1 MLEKT
6 SMADRIVPRED
17 ISDIRRYLKDIGPVV
32 VDVKQRVDSVD
43 DRLTKFQGDFKELR
57 KIINDFIEKD
67 IKDKQLQLA
76 QTRLV
81 TVRQELEQKFGFY
94 NELRRRT
101 TGILQAADLSLVKRE
116 TIANTTDELML
127 SAPKYWLAPVL
138 VATSSWLLD
147 NKELADRAV
156 AEALQRDD
164 EKASLFFALIMRR
177 AKRSQAYQIW
187 LDRYFGMQDPET
199 LDRQMIVVLNALVN
213 GVFGIE
219 TYSKCL
225 TRIETWLNEL
235 SEKAGYIDQ
244 QRQRW
249 EDALR
254 SKIAPLS
261 DEIYPYLRKYSPTWS
276 KLSEVLREAKGHEDI
291 FNYFK
296 GVFEGEITRLA
307 KFEDEV
313 DRLLTS
319 LATKFDDEELPLIS
333 EERLQSLIIKH
344 GGHTDRAQQQY
355 DMEKSAFEDKVTF
368 TQILSNAAITPELTE
383 TSLATQRFAIALSHE
398 WIVSAHQDFTAKNR
412 LKVPQT
418 IELSI
423 DDWKGSSTDGSNE
436 LQLVSDVESHY
447 EKRKQDALSK
457 VKINPLV
464 WAYLV
469 IGTLLFFPALSS
481 KNFFMMLVGAGGGV
495 SFFVA
500 KKQTEATKKKIENDY
515 RTFNANTQ
523 QVLRA
528 TLAEIVDWRRE
539 YLSCDQRETKVTELL
554 EGITP
559 EEYILNPHGSSRRLF
574 MK

>member
-1 MLEKT
+1 MTERT
-6 SMADRIVPRED
+6 VRFED
-17 ISDIRRYLKDIGPVV
+17 ISDIRRVLKDLAPALVEVKQQVNTVDNKLTRFQEDFTKLCKV
-32 VDVKQRVDSVD
+32 VD
-43 DRLTKFQGDFKELR
+43 
-57 KIINDFIEKD
+57 DFIEKD
-67 IKDKQLQLA
+67 IKDKQIQLA

-138 VATSSWLLD
+138 VASSSWLLN

-164 EKASLFFALIMRR
+164 EKSSLFFALLMRR

-187 LDRYFGMQDPET
+187 LDRYLGMQDPET
-199 LDRQMIVVLNALVN
+199 LDRQVIIVLNALVN

-219 TYSKCL
+219 TYTQCL
-225 TRIETWLNEL
+225 TRIEAWLNEL
-235 SEKAGYIDQ
+235 SEKAGYVDQ

-261 DEIYPYLRKYSPTWS
+261 SDIYPYLRKHSPTWS
-276 KLSEVLREAKGHEDI
+276 RLSEILQEAKGHEDI
-291 FNYFK
+291 FNYFNSA
-296 GVFEGEITRLA
+296 FAGEITRLT

-313 DRLLTS
+313 DQLLTS

-333 EERLQSLIIKH
+333 EERLQNLIIKH
-344 GGHTDRAQQQY
+344 GGDRNIAQQQY
-355 DMEKSAFEDKVTF
+355 DREKGAFEDKVSF

-383 TSLATQRFAIALSHE
+383 TSVATQRFAIALSHE
-398 WIVSAHQDFTAKNR
+398 WIVSAHHDFTAKNR

-436 LQLVSDVESHY
+436 IQLVSDVKAHY

-469 IGTLLFFPALSS
+469 IGTLLFFPSLFS
-481 KNFFMMLVGAGGGV
+481 KNYFMMLIGAGGAV
-495 SFFVA
+495 TFFVA
-500 KKQTEATKKKIENDY
+500 KQQTESTKKKLESDY
-515 RTFNANTQ
+515 AAFNSNTQ
-523 QVLRA
+523 QILRA

-539 YLSCDQRETKVTELL
+539 YALCDQGEMKVTELL

-559 EEYILNPHGSSRRLF
+559 EQYILNPHGSSRRLF
-574 MK
+574 IK

>member
-1 MLEKT
+1 
-6 SMADRIVPRED
+6 MADRIVPSED
-17 ISDIRRYLKDIGPVV
+17 ISDIRRTLKELAPAVV
-32 VDVKQRVDSVD
+32 EVKQRVNLVD
-43 DRLTKFQGDFKELR
+43 DRLTKFQGDFTKLR
-57 KIINDFIEKD
+57 KVIDDFIEKD
-67 IKDKQLQLA
+67 IKDKQIQLA

-138 VATSSWLLD
+138 VASSSWLLD
-147 NKELADRAV
+147 NKKLADRAV

-164 EKASLFFALIMRR
+164 EKASLFFALLMRR

-187 LDRYFGMQDPET
+187 LDRYFGMQDPEM
-199 LDRQMIVVLNALVN
+199 LDRQMIIVLNALVN

-219 TYSKCL
+219 TYTQCL
-225 TRIETWLNEL
+225 ARIESWLNEL
-235 SEKAGYIDQ
+235 SEKAGYVDQ

-261 DEIYPYLRKYSPTWS
+261 SDIYPYLRKHSPTWGR
-276 KLSEVLREAKGHEDI
+276 LSEVLQEAKGHEDI
-291 FNYFK
+291 FNYFNRT
-296 GVFEGEITRLA
+296 FEGEITRLA

-313 DRLLTS
+313 DRLLIS
-319 LATKFDDEELPLIS
+319 LATKFDDEELPLMS
-333 EERLQSLIIKH
+333 EEHLQNLIIKY
-344 GGHTDRAQQQY
+344 GGDRDVAQQQY
-355 DMEKSAFEDKVTF
+355 EREKSAFEDKVSF

-398 WIVSAHQDFTAKNR
+398 WIVSAHHDFTAKNR

-436 LQLVSDVESHY
+436 LQLVSDVEAHY
-447 EKRKQDALSK
+447 EKRKQDVLSK

-464 WAYLV
+464 WAYFV
-469 IGTLLFFPALSS
+469 IGTLLFFPSFFS
-481 KNFFMMLVGAGGGV
+481 KNYFMMLVGAGGGV
-495 SFFVA
+495 TFFVA
-500 KKQTEATKKKIENDY
+500 KQQTELTKKKLESDY
-515 RTFNANTQ
+515 ATFNANSQ
-523 QVLRA
+523 QILRA

-539 YLSCDQRETKVTELL
+539 YAACDQGEIKVTELFK
-554 EGITP
+554 GITP
-559 EEYILNPHGSSRRLF
+559 EQYILNPHGSSRRLF
-574 MK
+574 IN

>member
-1 MLEKT
+1 
-6 SMADRIVPRED
+6 MADRIVPRED